1 MSKNASKKN
10 KAAATIGAIRW
21 TQWVVLGAVCA
32 LVIGFYA
39 WCANSGVLELMGSGA
54 HDSYYN
60 LLVQAFRDGHLSL
73 ERQVPAAFGD
83 PPQMN
88 WDGNYGLDDLSYYKG
103 KLYLYFGVTPAL
115 MLFWPYAALTGHY
128 LLHKNA
134 TVIFFSA
141 GFLMGAGLLWAVWRR
156 YFKESGFWVVAVG
169 TLALGLGNFAP
180 AVLARCDV
188 YEVAVSCG
196 YALTMMALCGIWRAL
211 HDQQRRWRWLAAAS
225 LAYGMAVGARP
236 SLLLGAVI
244 LLVPVIQGW
253 REKGRVWPLLA
264 AACGPMVLIGFG
276 LMIYN
281 AMRFDNPL
289 EFGQRYQLPLAAH
302 EQFSLRY
309 LWYNIRAGFLE
320 PARWSGHFPYV
331 DNIAAPAKPK
341 GYWQLVDAF
350 GVLTNIPL
358 VWLALAVPL
367 AWRGWPEEE
376 RRMLRLFLAAVALL
390 FGMCALPMVFHDSMC
405 LRYELEYASPLVFLG
420 LVGMLGAE
428 RALAGRTAWR
438 RAARC
443 GWGLLLAFTVAFNL
457 FANYKL
463 DADNCQFCG
472 FAFYLQGR
480 WDEAIVQYQ
489 RALQISPDYALA
501 TDNLGNAF
509 LQKGR
514 VGDAVALFQKA
525 LQIDP
530 TYADAHVSLGNVLFQ
545 EGKVDKAADQFQKAL
560 QIKPNLAIAHNSLGI
575 ALLQQ
580 GKVADAI
587 AQFQK
592 ELEIA
597 PDEAPGHYSL
607 ALALMQTHRVDEAIT
622 EYQKGLATDPN
633 FAPACISLGM
643 ALELRGRVEEAI
655 TQYQRALQLTPADL
669 SARNNLAWLL
679 ATAAEASLRNG
690 GNAVELAWQANQET
704 GGKNPVI
711 LHTLAAAYAETG
723 KFPEAVETTQYALRL
738 AGAQSNTVLTGALQ
752 SELRLYQAGSPFHS
766 PEQPR

>member
-1 MSKNASKKN
+1 
-10 KAAATIGAIRW
+10 
-21 TQWVVLGAVCA
+21 
-32 LVIGFYA
+32 
-39 WCANSGVLELMGSGA
+39 
-54 HDSYYN
+54 
-60 LLVQAFRDGHLSL
+60 
-73 ERQVPAAFGD
+73 
-83 PPQMN
+83 
-88 WDGNYGLDDLSYYKG
+88 
-103 KLYLYFGVTPAL
+103 
-115 MLFWPYAALTGHY
+115 
-128 LLHKNA
+128 
-134 TVIFFSA
+134 
-141 GFLMGAGLLWAVWRR
+141 
-156 YFKESGFWVVAVG
+156 
-169 TLALGLGNFAP
+169 
-180 AVLARCDV
+180 LARCDV